1 MTMLSLTVSILN
13 FLPGGGCTS
22 SGVWTAGTVVLV
34 ANLQYRGKNITKKQL
49 LPSKGAEKNR
59 SVNADSLESK

>member
-22 SGVWTAGTVVLV
+22 SGGCTAGTVVLV
-34 ANLQYRGKNITKKQL
+34 ANLQYKGKNNFYSAKVQKKTAQ
-49 LPSKGAEKNR
+49 
-59 SVNADSLESK
+59 

>member
-22 SGVWTAGTVVLV
+22 SGGWTAGTVVLV
-34 ANLQYRGKNITKKQL
+34 ANLQIKGMIPKKQL
-49 LPSKGAEKNR
+49 LPSERERKKA
-59 SVNADSLESK
+59 SQ